1 MLHAMIGQMFEPVN
15 EELKLRITKPM
26 LFKITKNIIRNYM
39 MMMKRKLLRKRL
51 RKLKIRCIG
60 KIAVVFRRVKARIIA
75 QKVIANIK
83 RWKAK
88 KVISNSLYK
97 AVSQANEKRL
107 VTKKNKEIERL
118 SKIQNNS

>member
-15 EELKLRITKPM
+15 EELKLRIAKPM

-60 KIAVVFRRVKARIIA
+60 KIALAFRRVKSRIIA
-75 QKVIANIK
+75 
-83 RWKAK
+83 
-88 KVISNSLYK
+88 
-97 AVSQANEKRL
+97 
-107 VTKKNKEIERL
+107 
-118 SKIQNNS
+118 